1 MRSSVQ
7 ALIEMAQTQE
17 AKSVLGCKLHFTR
30 LCILPCV
37 KKFGHP
43 ENLRLMP
50 FKSRERKVLPPRS
63 GRASH
68 TQHTR

>member
-1 MRSSVQ
+1 MRSCVQ

-17 AKSVLGCKLHFTR
+17 AKSVLGCKLHFTL

-43 ENLRLMP
+43 ENLRLVP
-50 FKSRERKVLPPRS
+50 FKSREQKVLPPGA